1 MQALVLAP
9 RRAFSAAKS
18 PPAGGITACV
28 LGRRG
33 DPACSPSSYFARRA
47 ASKRL
52 SPFPEQSA
60 QRPAAARQQPHYLSL
75 EFLRELTTRYNHQTP
90 SCPIRSLSEVST
102 ISREGQ
108 PTLNHK
114 TYWRRQLAPASL
126 REKSHQGFPH
136 MRALELPIS
145 TSRCSI
151 MPLRSSLPIVESY
164 GSRPMG

>member
-1 MQALVLAP
+1 
-9 RRAFSAAKS
+9 
-18 PPAGGITACV
+18 
-28 LGRRG
+28 
-33 DPACSPSSYFARRA
+33 
-47 ASKRL
+47 
-52 SPFPEQSA
+52 
-60 QRPAAARQQPHYLSL
+60 
-75 EFLRELTTRYNHQTP
+75 
-90 SCPIRSLSEVST
+90 VST

-114 TYWRRQLAPASL
+114 TYWRWQLAPASL

-164 GSRPMG
+164 GSRPMR